1 MHKWDFTRTVL
12 KVTKQGN
19 HDKKS
24 QQFNRHA
31 SFNLYNN
38 SLISQYYLEGV
49 FFQSYLRL
57 LFSFCRKK
65 DYLGLKYEH

>member
-57 LFSFCRKK
+57 LFFILQKERL
-65 DYLGLKYEH
+65 LGVKI